1 MGRQIKVKMSKM
13 KPGPAKQRLKQ
24 QALRLLKQRRTYENQ
39 YNMLQN
45 QSFNMEQ
52 QNFAIQSIKDTPST
66 VAAMKETQKVMSA
79 EFKKLNI
86 DEVEDLQEDMAD
98 LMEE

>member
-1 MGRQIKVKMSKM
+1 
-13 KPGPAKQRLKQ
+13 
-24 QALRLLKQRRTYENQ
+24 
-39 YNMLQN
+39 MLQN

-52 QNFAIQSIKDTPST
+52 QNFAIQSIKDTHST

-98 LMEE
+98 LMEETNEVQEVKSHD